1 MPTDVNPLIRKEY
14 RPIPGWSLI
23 VFLLALPVVGFV
35 VVRFLPDQEMMTV
48 LGAFFAIGLLAV
60 AVAVAPLGRA
70 APPALGLRPAN
81 WKYAVFG
88 ALGTLALSVAVSQLG
103 IEPQGMKQVIEVV
116 REPRQLIVSLLLL
129 AVLAPLVEEL
139 VFRGLLYGWVAGRWG
154 SVAAWIVSSL
164 AFAAAH
170 YEPAHIVLVL
180 PLGLLFGWMR
190 RRTDSLLPSLV
201 SHILNNGF
209 ALLAAVY
216 LPGV

>member
-1 MPTDVNPLIRKEY
+1 LIRKEY

>member
-1 MPTDVNPLIRKEY
+1 LIQKTY
-14 RPIPGWSLI
+14 RSVPGWSLL
-23 VFLLALPVVGFV
+23 VFAAALPIIGYV
-35 VVRFLPDQEMMTV
+35 VVRFLPDREMLTI
-48 LGAFFAIGLLAV
+48 LGAFFVIGLLAV
-60 AVAVAPLGRA
+60 VVAAAPLGRTA
-70 APPALGLRPAN
+70 FPALGLRPAN
-81 WKYAVFG
+81 WKYLVFG
-88 ALGTLALSVAVSQLG
+88 PVATLALSVAVSQLG

-180 PLGLLFGWMR
+180 PLGLLFGWLR
-190 RRTDSLLPSLV
+190 RRTDSLLPSLF
-201 SHILNNGF
+201 SHIVNNGF

-216 LPGV
+216 LPNV